1 MTGPLRRL
9 AVVLVVAL
17 VAAAC
22 NGDDGPA
29 VDQARL
35 EVDGQAIVTAADG
48 TTETVTDDATLV
60 FGDTVVVD
68 EGTATLEFAAGQV
81 YELRAGDLDSEV
93 LIGSPP
99 TLLAGDALLAEGFPV
114 AMKYDTTTLTA
125 QGAAKL
131 QSGVPSAAAY
141 AGRARI
147 SGTGDLEELVGL
159 RQVVLTSSATPE
171 PLVYDAN
178 DLWDRRFLG
187 EAIAFGRRLEALAR
201 GYTSGFQGAGGRSVS
216 FFESVIPALADE
228 REFTAELLGDRP
240 PGEILVGASIVVQ
253 GRNGTF
259 RERWESVFA
268 FRDAGAAWGLVA
280 LDQGVSSAPV
290 LDTIE
295 LAIGG
300 EPTSGGSPDPTLP
313 PEPDPGIDPPP
324 DPVDPTTTG
333 VATTTTSTT
342 TTTTT
347 TPGGLLEPALDPV
360 DDVLGDVLDAL
371 GL

>member
-1 MTGPLRRL
+1 MTGLLRRL
-9 AVVLVVAL
+9 AVLVVVAL
-17 VAAAC
+17 IASAC
-22 NGDDGPA
+22 NRDDGPD

-35 EVDGQAIVTAADG
+35 EVDGQATVTSADG
-48 TTETVTDDATLV
+48 TVETVTDDATLA

-81 YELRAGDLDSEV
+81 YELRSGDVDSEV

-99 TLLAGDALLAEGFPV
+99 TLLAGDALLAAGFPV

-201 GYTSGFQGAGGRSVS
+201 GYTAGLQGSGGRSVS
-216 FFESVIPALADE
+216 FFESVIPALAEE
-228 REFTAELLGDRP
+228 REFTADLLGDRP

-253 GRNGTF
+253 GRVGTF
-259 RERWESVFA
+259 RERWESVFS
-268 FRDAGAAWGLVA
+268 FREAGAAWGLVA

-300 EPTSGGSPDPTLP
+300 EPTSGEAPAPTPSPGPDPDT
-313 PEPDPGIDPPP
+313 DPPP
-324 DPVDPTTTG
+324 DPTDPTTTTG
-333 VATTTTSTT
+333 VATTTTT

-347 TPGGLLEPALDPV
+347 TPGGILGPTLDPV
-360 DDVLGDVLDAL
+360 DDVLTDVLDAL